1 MRNFLIKAAFS
12 LAIGLTGLPLL
23 AGTASA
29 QQFELNIGRDG
40 PQLRMREACDPDFEY
55 CYERRD
61 YVDRPVM
68 RGCSEGRALNKAA
81 RMGIRRARIVD
92 ADQRTIE
99 VRGRARDGERIYVT
113 FSRQRGCPVLGY

>member
-1 MRNFLIKAAFS
+1 MRNFLINSAFS

-29 QQFELNIGRDG
+29 EQFELSIGRDG
-40 PQLRMREACDPDFEY
+40 PQLRMREACDPDLEY
-55 CYERRD
+55 CYESRD

-68 RGCSEGRALNKAA
+68 RGCTEGRALNKAE

-92 ADQRTIE
+92 VDRRTIE
-99 VRGRARDGERIYVT
+99 VRGRARDGERVYVT
-113 FSRQRGCPVLGY
+113 FSRQRGCPVLAY